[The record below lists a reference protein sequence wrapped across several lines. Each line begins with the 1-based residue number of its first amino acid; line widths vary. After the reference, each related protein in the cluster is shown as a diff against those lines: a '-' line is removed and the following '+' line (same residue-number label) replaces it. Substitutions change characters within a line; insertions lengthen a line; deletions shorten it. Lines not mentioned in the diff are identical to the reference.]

1 MGFYRRFINCHSSV
15 RIKEMYMSFSYCF
28 LPYERHFN
36 MFWSFCSG
44 FSPINK
50 SIKACKARNIKK
62 HYEEISLWGMYPLMA
77 VYVHLYLL
85 NLPSIGTC
93 VASGKAAREHT
104 PDSSPFFSRC
114 HCQNKSILAIL
125 TRLNDVVNLD
135 QVYQLQRLLVCRT
148 L

>member
-1 MGFYRRFINCHSSV
+1 MRYVPFNGSLCASVPSEFTLHRDMRSQRQSRKGTHTWLIPILLTLPLSKQKHPCDSNTTKWRRQSWSSLSV
-15 RIKEMYMSFSYCF
+15 AKTTRMQNSVATQ
-28 LPYERHFN
+28 R
-36 MFWSFCSG
+36 
-44 FSPINK
+44 
-50 SIKACKARNIKK
+50 RN
-62 HYEEISLWGMYPLMA
+62 A
-77 VYVHLYLL
+77 
-85 NLPSIGTC
+85 C